1 MRLWRVEI
9 ERKTVDVV
17 VVEADHAEEAVVKG
31 QSNLYQIRTKASVTA
46 VALEKLGEGEQSIAA
61 VYD

>member
-1 MRLWRVEI
+1 MRTWRVEI

-31 QSNLYQIRTKASVTA
+31 QSNIYQIRTKAFVTA
-46 VALEKLGEGEQSIAA
+46 TATEKLREGEKSIAA